1 MPVTDQDRIAE
12 LLVDFPVTVEIP
24 VAWGDMD
31 AMGHV
36 NNAVYFRY
44 FETARIKCFAELGLD
59 SIEQSDGVGPI
70 LHSASCRFRI
80 PPTHPDTV
88 TVGAQ
93 IAETQATT
101 EKAVSAIGT
110 IGTTISRLSEISTA
124 VAAAVEEQSA
134 VTQEMSNNM
143 QSAAAGVASISRS
156 VGEIATATRLIDEAT
171 TKVREASR
179 SLA

>member
-1 MPVTDQDRIAE
+1 MTDDLSGE

-44 FETARIKCFAELGLD
+44 FETARMQCFAQLGLG
-59 SIEQSDGVGPI
+59 SIGQSDGVGPI

-80 PPTHPDTV
+80 ALTHPDTV

-93 IAETQATT
+93 IGEVG
-101 EKAVSAIGT
+101 EDRFVMRYRAVSHQHG
-110 IGTTISRLSEISTA
+110 A
-124 VAAAVEEQSA
+124 VAADGESLI
-134 VTQEMSNNM
+134 VTFDY
-143 QSAAAGVASISRS
+143 
-156 VGEIATATRLIDEAT
+156 ATGSKARVSHDLGARLLDLRQA
-171 TKVREASR
+171 
-179 SLA
+179 

>member
-1 MPVTDQDRIAE
+1 MTDGDPIDR
-12 LLVDFPVTVEIP
+12 LLSDFPVTVEIP

-44 FETARIKCFAELGLD
+44 FETARIQCFAELGLS

-80 PPTHPDTV
+80 PLTHPDTV

-93 IAETQATT
+93 IGEVGIDRFVMRYR
-101 EKAVSAIGT
+101 AVSHQHG
-110 IGTTISRLSEISTA
+110 A
-124 VAAAVEEQSA
+124 VAADGESLI
-134 VTQEMSNNM
+134 VTFDY
-143 QSAAAGVASISRS
+143 
-156 VGEIATATRLIDEAT
+156 ATRSKAQVSDDLGARLMDLRRA
-171 TKVREASR
+171 
-179 SLA
+179 

>member
-1 MPVTDQDRIAE
+1 MTDEDPIGE
-12 LLVDFPVTVEIP
+12 LLADFPVTVQIP

-44 FETARIKCFAELGLD
+44 FETARIKCLAELGLG

-80 PPTHPDTV
+80 PLTHPDTV

-93 IAETQATT
+93 IGEVGHDRFVMRYR
-101 EKAVSAIGT
+101 AVSHHHG
-110 IGTTISRLSEISTA
+110 A
-124 VAAAVEEQSA
+124 VAADGESLI
-134 VTQEMSNNM
+134 VTFDYSTGGKARV
-143 QSAAAGVASISRS
+143 SDALAA
-156 VGEIATATRLIDEAT
+156 RLVDLRRA
-171 TKVREASR
+171 
-179 SLA
+179 